1 MPSPKHHLLSPNPL
15 HKLPLCPNQPQGRGR
30 SLSSAFRNLAAP
42 HPHLPYLP
50 LLGAGPCAGTELLK
64 AAPRAWRCSDSPAAR
79 DWGLQTFKRSR
90 GLRRFPFPL
99 SQAVV
104 SPRLPLIL
112 QRLQVTQRAVLMGCS
127 HRSLAPAPMANPPLD
142 FGGLEAGTVTPLCH
156 LFFPRFSLVIAF
168 SHRFFSPLHFPAAAP
183 QGLGTPSQDTEE
195 SVLCCHPPGA
205 AATGVPSFPLPHG
218 NKNTAEHGQ
227 G

>member
-1 MPSPKHHLLSPNPL
+1 MLCEVSQLCGLGAASCTTPQRCRTTGCQAPKCHLLSQNPL
-15 HKLPLCPNQPQGRGR
+15 HELPPCPNQPQGRGR

-42 HPHLPYLP
+42 HPLLPYLP
-50 LLGAGPCAGTELLK
+50 LLRAGPCAGTELLK

-112 QRLQVTQRAVLMGCS
+112 QRFQVTQWAVLTAAWLQPRWQILPSISGGWK
-127 HRSLAPAPMANPPLD
+127 RAP
-142 FGGLEAGTVTPLCH
+142 
-156 LFFPRFSLVIAF
+156 
-168 SHRFFSPLHFPAAAP
+168 
-183 QGLGTPSQDTEE
+183 
-195 SVLCCHPPGA
+195 
-205 AATGVPSFPLPHG
+205 
-218 NKNTAEHGQ
+218 
-227 G
+227 